1 MRDDADT
8 PTAPITPEGEL
19 LRAVYGRL
27 VRWYYAIAE
36 SAAHVSPETQAKMMR
51 EMMAALKEIGEN
63 PAFRAASEARRRDIA
78 TPRVPID
85 EDRIAWLRAR
95 AAAGLDAG

>member
-1 MRDDADT
+1 MHARSN
-8 PTAPITPEGEL
+8 APLAVTTPEGEL
-19 LRAVYGRL
+19 LDDLHKRL
-27 VRWYYAIAE
+27 VRWHYAIAE

-63 PAFRAASEARRRDIA
+63 PAFRATRDARKARRGRA
-78 TPRVPID
+78 APVD
-85 EDRIAWLRAR
+85 EDRVARLRAR

>member
-19 LRAVYGRL
+19 LSAVYGRL
-27 VRWYYAIAE
+27 VRWHYAIAE

-63 PAFRAASEARRRDIA
+63 PAFRATRDARKARRGRA
-78 TPRVPID
+78 APVD
-85 EDRIAWLRAR
+85 EDRVARLRAR